1 MGRKEVRLSRAGVG
15 EACLKYESSLPRPS
29 VLNHV
34 ESVTKSEFLLRLDEM
49 LELEPGTLKGTEL
62 LTELPRWDSLAIIGY
77 IALLD
82 EHFGV
87 SVPASKINGCRSL
100 EELLALVGPGLN

>member
-1 MGRKEVRLSRAGVG
+1 
-15 EACLKYESSLPRPS
+15 LKR
-29 VLNHV
+29 
-34 ESVTKSEFLLRLDEM
+34 VTKSEFLLRLDEM
-49 LELEPGTLKGTEL
+49 LELEPGTLTGTEL

-87 SVPASKINGCRSL
+87 SVPASKINGCQSL
-100 EELLALVGPGLN
+100 AELLALVGPELS